1 MTTCRAVGRHLADWA
16 ALPPEEIPDW
26 ARNHLATCREC
37 GRRLAAARLARVVVM
52 ACGEGAAPPPGFADR
67 VVAAVFRGP
76 VPRRTE
82 TELWRPAW
90 GLMPAFGAVVVTLL
104 MLFQFGLTPPEPT
117 ALFSPEGFS
126 AGERL
131 VLGSSAPE
139 TDLVLA
145 AVFEESEQ

>member
-1 MTTCRAVGRHLADWA
+1 MTTCRTVGSRLADWA

-26 ARNHLATCREC
+26 ARDHLATCRVC
-37 GRRLAAARLARVVVM
+37 GRRLSAARLARVVVT
-52 ACGEGAAPPPGFADR
+52 ACGEAVPPPPGFADR
-67 VVAAVFRGP
+67 VVAAVFCGP
-76 VPRRTE
+76 APGRTE
-82 TELWRPAW
+82 AELWRPAW
-90 GLMPAFGAVVVTLL
+90 GLMPAFGAVVVALL
-104 MLFQFGLTPPEPT
+104 ILLQFSPTPET
-117 ALFSPEGFS
+117 TSLFSPEGLS

>member
-1 MTTCRAVGRHLADWA
+1 MTTCRAVGKHLADWA

-37 GRRLAAARLARVVVM
+37 GRRLAAARLVRVVVT
-52 ACGEGAAPPPGFADR
+52 ACGEAAPPPPGFADR
-67 VVAAVFRGP
+67 VVATVFRGP
-76 VPRRTE
+76 APGRTE
-82 TELWRPAW
+82 AELWRPAW
-90 GLMPAFGAVVVTLL
+90 GLMPAFGAVVVALL
-104 MLFQFGLTPPEPT
+104 ILFQFNLTPEPT
-117 ALFSPEGFS
+117 SLFSPEGFS

-145 AVFEESEQ
+145 AVLEGSEK

>member
-1 MTTCRAVGRHLADWA
+1 MTTCRAVGKHLADWV

-37 GRRLAAARLARVVVM
+37 GRRLGAARLVRVVVT
-52 ACGEGAAPPPGFADR
+52 ACGEAAPPPPGFADR
-67 VVAAVFRGP
+67 VVTAVFRVP
-76 VPRRTE
+76 VPGRTE
-82 TELWRPAW
+82 AELWRTAW
-90 GLMPAFGAVVVTLL
+90 GLVPAFGAVVVALL
-104 MLFQFGLTPPEPT
+104 MLFQFSLTPEST
-117 ALFSPEGFS
+117 GLFSPEGFS

-145 AVFEESEQ
+145 AVLEGSEK

>member
-1 MTTCRAVGRHLADWA
+1 MTTCRAVGKHLADWA

-52 ACGEGAAPPPGFADR
+52 ACGEAAAPPPGFADR
-67 VVAAVFRGP
+67 VAATVFRGP
-76 VPRRTE
+76 APGRME
-82 TELWRPAW
+82 AELWRPAW
-90 GLMPAFGAVVVTLL
+90 GLMPAFGAVVVALL
-104 MLFQFGLTPPEPT
+104 ILFQFSLTPEPT
-117 ALFSPEGFS
+117 GLFSPEGLS

-131 VLGSSAPE
+131 VLESSAPE

-145 AVFEESEQ
+145 AVLEENER

>member
-1 MTTCRAVGRHLADWA
+1 MTTCRAVGKHLADWA

-37 GRRLAAARLARVVVM
+37 GRRLAAARLVRVAVT
-52 ACGEGAAPPPGFADR
+52 ACGEAAPPPQGFADR
-67 VVAAVFRGP
+67 IVATAFRGP
-76 VPRRTE
+76 APRRTE

-90 GLMPAFGAVVVTLL
+90 GLVPAFGAVVAALL
-104 MLFQFGLTPPEPT
+104 MLFQFSLTPEPT
-117 ALFSPEGFS
+117 GLFSPEGFS

-145 AVFEESEQ
+145 VVLEGSEK

>member
-1 MTTCRAVGRHLADWA
+1 MTTCRAVGKHLADWA

-37 GRRLAAARLARVVVM
+37 GRRLGAARLVRVVVT
-52 ACGEGAAPPPGFADR
+52 ACGEAAPPPPGFADR
-67 VVAAVFRGP
+67 VVTAVFRGP
-76 VPRRTE
+76 VPGRTE
-82 TELWRPAW
+82 AELWRTAW
-90 GLMPAFGAVVVTLL
+90 GLVPAFGAVVVTLL
-104 MLFQFGLTPPEPT
+104 MLFQFGLTPEPT
-117 ALFSPEGFS
+117 GLFSPEGLS

-145 AVFEESEQ
+145 AVLEGSEK

>member
-1 MTTCRAVGRHLADWA
+1 MTTCRAVGKHLADWA

-37 GRRLAAARLARVVVM
+37 CRRLAAARLARVVVTT
-52 ACGEGAAPPPGFADR
+52 CGEAAPPPPGFADR
-67 VVAAVFRGP
+67 VVTAVFRGP
-76 VPRRTE
+76 VPGWTE
-82 TELWRPAW
+82 AELWRPAW
-90 GLMPAFGAVVVTLL
+90 GLVPAFGAVVAALL
-104 MLFQFGLTPPEPT
+104 ILFQFSLTPEPT
-117 ALFSPEGFS
+117 GLFSPEGLS

-145 AVFEESEQ
+145 AVLEGSEK